1 MAEDDMTV
9 DDYLQKGGVLSSPAN
24 VPPRYRAELLR
35 LMASFVDSELA
46 ASAGF
51 ASVINTAPGIKQ
63 RINAAR
69 IVMEKA
75 HHAEAVLALMS
86 EFGADAERYASH
98 HPWDE
103 RIKREEDIGTAR
115 INNHDMRLSVFYY
128 PLEGWIDAVAMN
140 ALMGIA
146 SSIQLEELAKISYAP
161 LAEIFRALIPQEDA
175 HTKMGISELQHTVKN
190 SDHKLSVAKSIAYWL
205 PRVEATF
212 GRMDS
217 QRFERLK
224 AFGLRHDSNQHMLDR
239 FRKEVGGILH
249 TYNLD

>member
-1 MAEDDMTV
+1 MNEDDMTV
-9 DDYLQKGGVLSSPAN
+9 DTYLQKGGILSSPAN

-63 RINAAR
+63 LINAAR

-103 RIKREEDIGTAR
+103 RIKREEDIGAAR
-115 INNHDMRLSVFYY
+115 IDNRDMRLSVFYY
-128 PLEGWIDAVAMN
+128 PLDGWIDAIAMN

-146 SSIQLEELAKISYAP
+146 SSIQLEELSKVSYSP
-161 LAEIFRALIPQEDA
+161 LAEIFRAIIPEENI
-175 HTKMGISELQHTVKN
+175 HTKMGITELQHIIKNPANITIVK
-190 SDHKLSVAKSIAYWL
+190 ASITYWL
-205 PRVEATF
+205 LRVETTF
-212 GRMDS
+212 GRIES

-224 AFGLRHDSNQHMLDR
+224 AFGLRHETNQHMLEQFKKSAQDLLQTC
-239 FRKEVGGILH
+239 KLS
-249 TYNLD
+249 